1 MDSVEL
7 GRIDNIQRIADYNRK
22 QIEQNTQNQLVMNL
36 FKHIANLLALWTIP
50 FIIVLFFLLVSGF
63 AFTYNDA
70 VSSTV
75 FVFVYSI
82 YYIMMFIIYM
92 AGEEKDFESIKL
104 FKIK

>member
-63 AFTYNDA
+63 AFTYSDC
-70 VSSTV
+70 VSNTV

-92 AGEEKDFESIKL
+92 AGEEKEFESIKL

>member
-1 MDSVEL
+1 MVWN
-7 GRIDNIQRIADYNRK
+7 INIQRIADYNRK
-22 QIEQNTQNQLVMNL
+22 QIKQNTQNQVVMNL

-70 VSSTV
+70 VSNTA

-82 YYIMMFIIYM
+82 YYIMMIIMYV
-92 AGEEKDFESIKL
+92 AGDEKDFESIKL
-104 FKIK
+104 FKIN